1 MQEHWERQYP
11 LKNNLVYELRVT
23 ATYFVAVTLFLLQVE
38 QKTRE
43 AIPALRTRN
52 FRIYGQL
59 AVCTRKM
66 EGSFVI
72 FVNDGG

>member
-1 MQEHWERQYP
+1 
-11 LKNNLVYELRVT
+11 VT

-72 FVNDGG
+72 FVNHGG